1 MLVANKNR
9 KYGVYALANGAYY
22 RATMI
27 LLVRYLYGT
36 YPQNNLGLSTDDGKR
51 GTS

>member
-1 MLVANKNR
+1 MLVTNKNR
-9 KYGVYALANGAYY
+9 KYGVYALANSANY
-22 RATMI
+22 RATII
-27 LLVRYLYGT
+27 LLVRSMFGT